1 MYENR
6 EKGPNHYNLLGVS
19 RECPTAVLKK
29 AYRNLS
35 LELHPDKNKSPEA
48 PDQFL
53 KVKHAF
59 DVLLN
64 PDTRQIYDRLG
75 DAGVKVS
82 AQTVI
87 DHKYIII
94 QMLVYYFSSMIFA
107 FLMTFAE
114 PSGDAMTTS
123 FFGLIGTVVLLTY
136 FAHLSLTSY
145 VSELICISPP
155 LFFFFMQQCC

>member
-1 MYENR
+1 M
-6 EKGPNHYNLLGVS
+6 LGVP
-19 RECPTAVLKK
+19 RNCPTAILKK

-48 PDQFL
+48 PEQFR
-53 KVKHAF
+53 KVKAAF

-64 PDTRQIYDRLG
+64 PDTRQIYERLG

-94 QMLVYYFSSMIFA
+94 QMLVYYSSSIIFA

-114 PSGDAMTTS
+114 PSGDAMSTS
-123 FFGLIGTVVLLTY
+123 FFGLVGTY
-136 FAHLSLTSY
+136 KS
-145 VSELICISPP
+145 
-155 LFFFFMQQCC
+155 

>member
-1 MYENR
+1 MKYFWPFSISQFYENR
-6 EKGPNHYNLLGVS
+6 EKGPNHYNLLGVN
-19 RECPTAVLKK
+19 RECPTALLKK

-35 LELHPDKNKSPEA
+35 LELHPDKNKSPDA
-48 PDQFL
+48 PEQFQ

-64 PDTRQIYDRLG
+64 PDTRQVYDRLG

-94 QMLVYYFSSMIFA
+94 QMLVFYFSSGVFA
-107 FLMTFAE
+107 FLMTLAE
-114 PSGDAMTTS
+114 PSGDAMS
-123 FFGLIGTVVLLTY
+123 AAFFGLAGSTHPEYQLKN
-136 FAHLSLTSY
+136 FDA
-145 VSELICISPP
+145 
-155 LFFFFMQQCC
+155 